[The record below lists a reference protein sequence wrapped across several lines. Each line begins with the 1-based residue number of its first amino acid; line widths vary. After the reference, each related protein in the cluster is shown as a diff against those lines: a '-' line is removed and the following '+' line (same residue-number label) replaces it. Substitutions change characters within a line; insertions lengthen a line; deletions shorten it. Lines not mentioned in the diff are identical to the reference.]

1 MSKFSRIEM
10 DDAKGTFNSLRDKG
24 IFPIRTRWLIT
35 GAGGFL
41 GSQILNVLQEAKRQ
55 SFDCEIVIM
64 DSNIRGS
71 VRDWYFKDAQVI
83 KHDVVQPWP
92 NLGDFTHVLHLASIA
107 SPIYYRQF
115 PMETLQSNYLGTIN
129 ALDQARKNGAKLLLM
144 SSSEIYGD
152 PTPENIPTPEAYRG
166 NVSSIG
172 PRACYD
178 EGKRVMETLAWIYQS
193 QNDMNISIA
202 RPFNFYG
209 PGMRLDDGRV
219 LPDMFNSV
227 VSGSDIILYS
237 DGKPTRSFCYV
248 SDAISALFQIVFDE
262 KSWKLY
268 NVGNSNT
275 EVSMSD
281 LANITGNIA
290 RSLGWLGNIR
300 FEVPKES
307 DYLINNPKRRLPC
320 TNLIRNELSWAPRID
335 LMTGITRSLE
345 HFMELTR

>member
-1 MSKFSRIEM
+1 MSKFSRIEIE
-10 DDAKGTFNSLRDKG
+10 DAEGTFNSLCDKG
-24 IFPIRTRWLIT
+24 IFPTRTRWLIT

-41 GSQILNVLQEAKRQ
+41 GSQILNVLQEAKKQ
-55 SFDCEIVIM
+55 SFDCEIVVM

-71 VRDWYFKDAQVI
+71 VRDWYFDEAQVV

-92 NLGDFTHVLHLASIA
+92 NLGDFTHILHLASIA
-107 SPIYYRQF
+107 SPVYYRQF

-129 ALDQARKNGAKLLLM
+129 ALDQAQKNGSKLLLM

-152 PTPENIPTPEAYRG
+152 PTPENIPTPETYRG

-178 EGKRVMETLAWIYQS
+178 EGKRVMETLAWIYQNQS
-193 QNDMNISIA
+193 EMNISIA

-209 PGMRLDDGRV
+209 PGMRLDDGRI
-219 LPDMFNSV
+219 LPDFFNSI
-227 VSGSDIILYS
+227 VSQSDIVLYS

-248 SDAISALFQIVFDE
+248 SDAIGALFQMVFDE

-275 EVSMSD
+275 EISMSE
-281 LANITGNIA
+281 LATITGEIA
-290 RSLGWLGNIR
+290 HSLGWKGNIR
-300 FEVPKES
+300 FEASKDS
-307 DYLINNPKRRLPC
+307 DFLANNPNRRLPK
-320 TNLIRNELSWAPRID
+320 TNLIKNELSWVAKVD
-335 LMTGITRSLE
+335 LKTGLTRSIE
-345 HFMELTR
+345 HFMEISR